1 MTDPAS
7 PPRKPSTTE
16 RRSGSDRRKVDM
28 LPPGKVDRR
37 RSVDSRKPEVVEL
50 DMSNSEWTALSGVP
64 VPPVPPTTER

>member
-1 MTDPAS
+1 MSDPAN
-7 PPRKPSTTE
+7 PPRKPTGID

-50 DMSNSEWTALSGVP
+50 EMSNSEWTALTQVP
-64 VPPVPPTTER
+64 AAPAKPGRG